1 MPSVPAARLVL
12 ALAPLCLFAACA
24 GEQPVQ
30 TLNDRMAARL
40 SPEIEAGKVA
50 VQSLPDGTQV
60 AIGDDVLFA
69 PGSAQL
75 DAQGQRE
82 LTYVI
87 QALLQPA
94 ILTVTTANAS
104 DSLSGA
110 RAAAVQQYFQDHLL
124 YPAPQPAYL
133 PVGSA
138 GVPAQG
144 STITVKLVSG

>member
-1 MPSVPAARLVL
+1 MPRFPAARIAA

-24 GEQPVQ
+24 DTPPVQ
-30 TLNDRMAARL
+30 TLNDRMSARL
-40 SPEIEAGKVA
+40 APEIQSGKVA
-50 VQSLPDGTQV
+50 VQPLADGTQV
-60 AIGDDVLFA
+60 AITDDLLFP

-75 DAQGQRE
+75 DAAGQRE

-94 ILTVTTANAS
+94 ILTVTMANQS

-110 RAAAVQQYFQDHLL
+110 RAAAVQRYFREHLL

-138 GVPAQG
+138 GVPPQG
-144 STITVKLVSG
+144 SMITVRIVSG